1 MTLLE
6 LMAVASPSS
15 GSLGRS
21 RSRPHVLDLF
31 CGAGGFS
38 LGARQAGCEVVLGA
52 DLNADAVQ
60 TAVNFGLPAQLRD
73 VSSLVRNHPKNID
86 LVIGGPPCQPYTE
99 QGARAGKQD
108 MRDGFSVALRV
119 LAAVR
124 PRAVLFENVRG
135 FLAAKHEGY
144 RDSILTSLQ
153 GLFPYVGIWMLDA
166 KDFGVPQDRVRV
178 FLWGSD
184 HPLEPPIPTHGP
196 GTRHPYVS
204 VRQAL
209 PMLGVPAIHVR
220 STSAVSRSTDKPS
233 PTVTG
238 GATMYTS
245 PRAGLIYRDGTA
257 GEAAAR
263 QGQRGLTPQELSVL
277 QGFPVGARFSGS
289 SSSQH
294 QQVGNAVP
302 PALAEAVVRAV
313 LFAR

>member
-6 LMAVASPSS
+6 LMAATSSPS
-15 GSLGRS
+15 GLPGRS
-21 RSRPHVLDLF
+21 DARPRVLDLF

-60 TAVNFGLPAQLRD
+60 TAVNFGLPAELCD

-86 LVIGGPPCQPYTE
+86 LVIGGPPCQPYTG

-108 MRDGFSVALRV
+108 VRDGFSVALRV

-144 RDSILTSLQ
+144 RDSIMTSLQ
-153 GLFPYVGIWMLDA
+153 ALFPYVGTWMLDA

-178 FLWGSD
+178 FLWGAY
-184 HPLEPPIPTHGP
+184 HPPEPPIPTHGP
-196 GTRHPYVS
+196 GTRRPYVS

-209 PMLGVPAIHVR
+209 PLLGAPAIHVR
-220 STSAVSRSTDKPS
+220 STYAVSRPTDKPS

-245 PRAGLIYRDGTA
+245 PHAGLIYRDGTA
-257 GEAAAR
+257 AEVESR
-263 QGQRGLTPQELSVL
+263 RGQRALTAQELSVL
-277 QGFPVGARFSGS
+277 QGFPVGARFSGT

-302 PALAEAVVRAV
+302 PALGEAVVRAI
-313 LFAR
+313 LSAR